1 VKAVV
6 QTIAGRVADAA
17 TATSDKYDGTI
28 TTKIAGEQKTVKGLN
43 YQITDWDSRLADRR
57 STLEKTYANLEV
69 QLQQL
74 QSQSSWLTGQL
85 ASLSSSSS

>member
-1 VKAVV
+1 M
-6 QTIAGRVADAA
+6 R
-17 TATSDKYDGTI
+17 
-28 TTKIAGEQKTVKGLN
+28 QKTVKGLN
-43 YQITDWDSRLADRR
+43 DQITDWDTRLADRR

-85 ASLSSSSS
+85 AGLSSSSS